1 MLQLSCDDE
10 TLCHVP
16 ICQWW
21 LCPDISTKYTYILN
35 TCMFSVEEEE
45 KKAVY
50 LKLISLSGTPLSSFS
65 FSSFTPPSPKEHQGQ
80 ITSHDGSPHVFMSH
94 FLPFFSV
101 THIRRTC
108 FHNVFD
114 PKARIDLFCWCSR
127 ATECNDLFTV
137 AAGTTCVCMC
147 VAAGISHNEV
157 WIHLIKKSVWVG
169 ELPQGTYTLL
179 LHRLPLQECAS
190 V

>member
-45 KKAVY
+45 KKAVS
-50 LKLISLSGTPLSSFS
+50 LKLISLSGTALPSSLLQKSTKVRLLLMMDLRMCSCPTFSRFSPLH
-65 FSSFTPPSPKEHQGQ
+65 TQ
-80 ITSHDGSPHVFMSH
+80 
-94 FLPFFSV
+94 
-101 THIRRTC
+101 RRTC

-137 AAGTTCVCMC
+137 AAGTTCVCMR

-157 WIHLIKKSVWVG
+157 WIHLIKKVCESVNFPKG
-169 ELPQGTYTLL
+169 LIDCFYTDYLCKSA
-179 LHRLPLQECAS
+179 PLS
-190 V
+190 S